1 MLFQRP
7 LRLLSSDTNRELVY
21 KYIYALKDLRNAIAH
36 NDVIFDTRFR
46 KTNPTKPM
54 KQCLKFE
61 MGLPYVD
68 FKNIGDYIILV
79 CYYLKMLKV
88 SKTEIKAFIREFEK
102 FTLDYKGSVDKIVA
116 SIVVNP
122 YLPSRMNILKKYI

>member
-1 MLFQRP
+1 
-7 LRLLSSDTNRELVY
+7 
-21 KYIYALKDLRNAIAH
+21 
-36 NDVIFDTRFR
+36 
-46 KTNPTKPM
+46 M

-102 FTLDYKGSVDKIVA
+102 FTLDYKGSVDKTVA